1 MESKLYVGNLPYNTT
16 EEELRTMFAQAGTV
30 ESVEVIKDRDTGNSK
45 GFAFVTMGSQAEA
58 EKAIQLYDG
67 KALGRREIRVNIARP
82 REDRPG
88 GGGGGGYG
96 RGGGGGGGGGYGRGG
111 GGGTGGGYNRGGGGG
126 GGGGYGR
133 GGGDRGGD
141 SGGRRY

>member
-58 EKAIQLYDG
+58 EKAIQLFDG

-82 REDRPG
+82 REDRGG

-96 RGGGGGGGGGYGRGG
+96 RGGGGGGGYGRGG
-111 GGGTGGGYNRGGGGG
+111 GGGAGGGYNRGGGGG
-126 GGGGYGR
+126 GGGGGYGR
-133 GGGDRGGD
+133 DRGD

>member
-30 ESVEVIKDRDTGNSK
+30 ESVEVIKDRETGNSK
-45 GFAFVTMGSQAEA
+45 GFAFVTMASQAEA
-58 EKAIQLYDG
+58 EKAIQLFDG
-67 KALGRREIRVNIARP
+67 KPLGRREIRVNIARP

-96 RGGGGGGGGGYGRGG
+96 RGGGGGGYG
-111 GGGTGGGYNRGGGGG
+111 RGGGGG

-133 GGGDRGGD
+133 GGGGGGGYGRGGGGDRGGD